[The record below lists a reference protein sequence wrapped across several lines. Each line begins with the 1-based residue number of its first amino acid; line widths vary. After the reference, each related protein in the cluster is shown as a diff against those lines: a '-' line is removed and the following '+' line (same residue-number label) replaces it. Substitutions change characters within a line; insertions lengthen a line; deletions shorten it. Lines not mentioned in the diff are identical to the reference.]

1 MTWPNLP
8 QQMPLAQYRHTA
20 SLDVRGAL
28 AMALRRHVEG
38 LTFAGSQAQQFA
50 EVFEEWPS
58 FNDSEVPP
66 VACVLPGDFKYG
78 DAHMTPRL
86 LEDTWEPK
94 GMPGWALLKTAELM
108 CEFQLV
114 LRTNLPAER
123 PVLMR
128 AIEESFQHDT
138 DQRYGIIVDLPEYYQ
153 LTGRFVL
160 LSGSVIDNEDT
171 AMREKRDAAFTIS
184 ATAPKVQVV
193 PVWPMALSINKVFLD
208 SRGNPTASETFTAP

>member
-1 MTWPNLP
+1 MSFSNLP
-8 QQMPLAQYRHTA
+8 QQMPLAQFTRTA
-20 SLDVRGAL
+20 SLDARSAL
-28 AMALRRHVEG
+28 AMALRRHVEA
-38 LTFAGSQAQQFA
+38 LQFVGSQAQQFA

-58 FNDSEVPP
+58 FNDSEVVPA
-66 VACVLPGDFKYG
+66 ACVLPGEWKYG

-94 GMPGWALLKTAELM
+94 GMPGWALQKTSELM

-123 PVLMR
+123 PILMR
-128 AIEESFQHDT
+128 AIEESFQNGT
-138 DQRYGIIVDLPEYYQ
+138 DERYGIIVDLPEYYQ

-160 LSGSVIDNEDT
+160 LGGSVIDNEDT

-184 ATAPKVQVV
+184 ASAPKVQIV
-193 PVWPMALSINKVFLD
+193 PVWPMALSITKTLLD
-208 SRGNPTASETFTAP
+208 NNGLPTATETFTAP

>member
-1 MTWPNLP
+1 
-8 QQMPLAQYRHTA
+8 
-20 SLDVRGAL
+20 
-28 AMALRRHVEG
+28 MALRRHIEG

-50 EVFEEWPS
+50 EVFDEWPS

-66 VACVLPGDFKYG
+66 VACVLPGDFTYG

-94 GMPGWALLKTAELM
+94 GMPGWCLYKTAELT

-123 PVLMR
+123 PLLMR
-128 AIEESFQHDT
+128 AIEESFQNGT
-138 DQRYGIIVDLPEYYQ
+138 DERYGIIVDLPEYYQ
-153 LTGRFVL
+153 LTGRYVL
-160 LSGSVIDNEDT
+160 KSGSVIDNEDA
-171 AMREKRDAAFTIS
+171 AMREKRDAMFMIS

-193 PVWPMALSINKVFLD
+193 PAWPMALSVTKVFRD
-208 SRGNPTASETFTAP
+208 EQSQTASFETFTAP